1 MNDVTRI
8 LSDVERNDPSEVIQE
23 APLEAAVRRPAGGLA
38 HGPG

>member
-8 LSDVERNDPSEVIQE
+8 LSDIERGDSSEAVQE
-23 APLEAAVRRPAGGLA
+23 APLKAAVRRPARGLA